1 MKKILKPEQ
10 REEALFYS
18 DFTGKPLGNMGYEPV
33 SVKITCNYGSK
44 FDGSEV
50 SFHLDDEDLLELI
63 GFLKTKVSEDFK
75 NEIKNSMKKLDKD
88 HEDCFQARDWQ
99 SVEYIQNN
107 MDLLKL
113 LL

>member
-1 MKKILKPEQ
+1 MKKILKPQQ

-33 SVKITCNYGSK
+33 GVKITCNYGSK
-44 FDGSEV
+44 FDGSEITL
-50 SFHLDDEDLLELI
+50 HLDDDDLLQLI
-63 GFLKTKVSEDFK
+63 DFLKTKVSEDFK
-75 NEIKNSMKKLDKD
+75 NQIKNSMKKLDKD

>member
-50 SFHLDDEDLLELI
+50 SFHLDDEDLLQLLD
-63 GFLKTKVSEDFK
+63 FLKTKVSEDFK
-75 NEIKNSMKKLDKD
+75 NQIKNSMKKLDKD

-113 LL
+113 LV

>member
-18 DFTGKPLGNMGYEPV
+18 DFTGKPLGNMGYETIGFKV
-33 SVKITCNYGSK
+33 TCNYGSK
-44 FDGSEV
+44 FDGSEITL
-50 SFHLDDEDLLELI
+50 HLDDEDLLELI
-63 GFLKTKVSEDFK
+63 EFLKTKLSEDFK
-75 NEIKNSMKKLDKD
+75 NQIKNSMKKLDKD

-113 LL
+113 LV